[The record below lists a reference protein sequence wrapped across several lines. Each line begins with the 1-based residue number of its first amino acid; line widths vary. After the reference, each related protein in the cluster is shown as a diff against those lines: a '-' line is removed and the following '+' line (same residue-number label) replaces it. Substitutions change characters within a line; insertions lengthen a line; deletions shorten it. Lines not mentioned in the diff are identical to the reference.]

1 MEKEN
6 KAALLAEILE
16 VHANDIHPEYPL
28 DKFESWD
35 SMAAL
40 TLIVMLEENYARTD
54 IDSER
59 IKSLV
64 TVADIYKIME
74 KNDV

>member
-1 MEKEN
+1 MENEN
-6 KAALLAEILE
+6 KAALIAEVLE
-16 VHANDIHPEYPL
+16 VDANDIHPDYPL

-54 IDSER
+54 IDSEL

-64 TVADIYKIME
+64 TVGDVFQIME
-74 KNDV
+74 KKHV

>member
-1 MEKEN
+1 MENEN
-6 KAALLAEILE
+6 KAALLAEVLE
-16 VHANDIHPEYPL
+16 VEAKDIHPDYPL

-40 TLIVMLEENYARTD
+40 TLIVMLEENYDRTD
-54 IDSER
+54 VDSEL

-64 TVADIYKIME
+64 TVDDVFKIME
-74 KNDV
+74 KQHD